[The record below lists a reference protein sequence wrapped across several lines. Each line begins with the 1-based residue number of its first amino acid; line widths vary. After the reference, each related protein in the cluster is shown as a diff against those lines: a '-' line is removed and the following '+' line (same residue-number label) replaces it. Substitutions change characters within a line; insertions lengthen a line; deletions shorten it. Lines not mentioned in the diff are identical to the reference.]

1 MANDDSDEFGR
12 PRESSCRRISTEGF
26 SMSDPVIDLG
36 PATRTVADVVR
47 KVSDDQLAA
56 PTPCPDYTVA
66 DLLDHI
72 GGLALAFTGAAR
84 KQPLDGAGEG
94 HGERLAPGWRDQ
106 IADRLDELAEA
117 WRDPAAW
124 TGTTAAGGVD
134 LAGDEAGRVAINE
147 VVTHGW
153 DLAVAT
159 GQEYAVDPASVAA
172 ATEFVSL
179 FSGPGT
185 EEMRGDAF
193 GPEVSPPA
201 DASALERLVAL
212 NGRDP
217 RWTSD

>member
-1 MANDDSDEFGR
+1 
-12 PRESSCRRISTEGF
+12 
-26 SMSDPVIDLG
+26 MSDPAMFDFA
-36 PATRTVADVVR
+36 PATRAVADVVR
-47 KVSDDQLAA
+47 KVSDDQLAL
-56 PTPCPDYTVA
+56 PTPCPAYTVA
-66 DLLDHI
+66 DLLDHL

-84 KQPLDGAGEG
+84 KQPLGGAGEG
-94 HGERLAPGWRDQ
+94 HGDRLPDGWRDV
-106 IADRLDELAEA
+106 IAARLDELAEA

-124 TGTTAAGGVD
+124 TGMTAAGGIEMP
-134 LAGDEAGRVAINE
+134 GDEGGRVAINE

-172 ATEFVSL
+172 ATALVSL

-201 DASALERLVAL
+201 DATELERLIAL
-212 NGRDP
+212 NGRNP
-217 RWTSD
+217 RWSSD